1 MQFNM
6 EPFSSQQ
13 KFAIKKIAAKSN
25 VQLRNV
31 KRENAYRHANSNNKH
46 YRFKLTKK
54 KSVYPCPIRIWHPDA
69 GTRDNFC
76 KESDLSIY
84 NANIKIE

>member
-46 YRFKLTKK
+46 YRFKLTNKNQ
-54 KSVYPCPIRIWHPDA
+54 CTLA
-69 GTRDNFC
+69 Q
-76 KESDLSIY
+76 
-84 NANIKIE
+84 